1 MKTELYN
8 QKGENIGM
16 IDLPEEIFGVKLN
29 MDLIH
34 QALIA
39 QNANK
44 RTAVAHAKG
53 RGEVRG
59 GGKKPWK
66 QKGTGRARHGS
77 IRSPIWKGG
86 GVTGGPTNERNFS
99 LKLNKK
105 MKRQAIFSILSSKLA
120 GGDLL
125 VVDKLE
131 FKSPKTK
138 IAAGSLKDLLTAA
151 KKKGLGEKKER
162 KDLLVA
168 VPSKDENLK
177 RALSNISY
185 LKYIISDS
193 LNAGDLLSYKYLLL
207 AKDSIDVINKI
218 YNK

>member
-1 MKTELYN
+1 MKTDLYN
-8 QKGENIGM
+8 QKGENIGT

-29 MDLIH
+29 MELIH
-34 QALIA
+34 QALIT

-44 RTAVAHAKG
+44 RTTVAHAKG

-99 LKLNKK
+99 QKLNKK
-105 MKRQAIFSILSSKLA
+105 MKRRAMFSVLSSKLA

-125 VVDKLE
+125 IVDKLE

-138 IAAGSLKDLLTAA
+138 IAAGSLKELLIGA
-151 KKKGLGEKKER
+151 KKTGLGEKKGR

-168 VPSKDENLK
+168 VPSKDEYLK
-177 RALSNISY
+177 RAMSNISY
-185 LKYIISDS
+185 LKYTISDS
-193 LNAGDLLSYKYLLL
+193 LNVGDLLAYKYLLL
-207 AKDSIDVINKI
+207 PKDSIAVISKV
-218 YNK
+218 YKS

>member
-1 MKTELYN
+1 MKTDLYN
-8 QKGENIGM
+8 QKGENIGT

-29 MDLIH
+29 MELIH
-34 QALIA
+34 QALIT

-44 RTAVAHAKG
+44 RTTVAHAKG

-99 LKLNKK
+99 QKLNKK
-105 MKRQAIFSILSSKLA
+105 MKRQAMFSILSSKLA

-138 IAAGSLKDLLTAA
+138 IADDSLKNLLMGA
-151 KKKGLGEKKER
+151 KKIKLGEKKER

-168 VPSKDENLK
+168 IPSKDENLK
-177 RALSNISY
+177 RAMSNIPY

-193 LNAGDLLSYKYLLL
+193 LNAGDLLSFKYLLL
-207 AKDSIDVINKI
+207 PKDSIGVISKI
-218 YNK
+218 YKT

>member
-1 MKTELYN
+1 MKTDLYN
-8 QKGENIGM
+8 QKGENIGTVN
-16 IDLPEEIFGVKLN
+16 LPEEIFGVKLN
-29 MDLIH
+29 MELIH
-34 QALIA
+34 QALIT

-44 RTAVAHAKG
+44 RTTVAHAKG

-99 LKLNKK
+99 QKLNKK
-105 MKRQAIFSILSSKLA
+105 MKRRAMFSILSSKLA

-125 VVDKLE
+125 IVDKLE
-131 FKSPKTK
+131 FKSSKTK
-138 IAAGSLKDLLTAA
+138 IAAGSLKDLLMGA
-151 KKKGLGEKKER
+151 KKTGLGEKKGR

-168 VPSKDENLK
+168 VPSKDEDLK
-177 RALSNISY
+177 RAMSNISY
-185 LKYIISDS
+185 LKYTISDS
-193 LNAGDLLSYKYLLL
+193 LNVGDLLTYKYLLL
-207 AKDSIDVINKI
+207 PKDSIDVISKI
-218 YNK
+218 YKS